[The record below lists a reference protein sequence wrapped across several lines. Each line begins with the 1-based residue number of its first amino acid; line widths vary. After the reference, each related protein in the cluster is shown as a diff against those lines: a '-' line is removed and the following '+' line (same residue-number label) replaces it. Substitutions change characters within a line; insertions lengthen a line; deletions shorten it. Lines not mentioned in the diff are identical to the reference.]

1 MNGNV
6 ACESKRREETY
17 TRRYLRGLSN
27 QNDGLLVN
35 LCESKILKTSKLART
50 LFPAESTNNKNYNN
64 SPQGFRKRMHLG
76 KNITYERWLSQ
87 PVSVL

>member
-1 MNGNV
+1 MNGNL

-17 TRRYLRGLSN
+17 TGRYLRGLRN

-35 LCESKILKTSKLART
+35 LCESKILKTSELART

-64 SPQGFRKRMHLG
+64 SPQSSRKRMHLG